1 MGRFMM
7 DRDQNLKFVSF
18 LMNAILVLGAFF
30 LALDLVAP
38 LFGSELSVYAIVV
51 HGSWIAT
58 SLLVKL
64 SLNRIRKGLPIRT
77 YDYLLGCLVG
87 TVDMVGSFPNL
98 IGIIL
103 SILLIV
109 GTVFL
114 YRSQRKKE
122 ECQKTKPEGLSD
134 PNIQKDKET
143 NLQFDAINECD
154 FCKLFQIVHY
164 LKLPW

>member
-1 MGRFMM
+1 MM
-7 DRDQNLKFVSF
+7 NRNQNLKFGSF
-18 LMNAILVLGAFF
+18 IMNAILVLGAFF

-64 SLNRIRKGLPIRT
+64 SLNRIRKGLPIRA
-77 YDYLLGCLVG
+77 YDYLLGCL
-87 TVDMVGSFPNL
+87 
-98 IGIIL
+98 
-103 SILLIV
+103 V

-134 PNIQKDKET
+134 PNIQQD
-143 NLQFDAINECD
+143 
-154 FCKLFQIVHY
+154 
-164 LKLPW
+164 